1 MSLSA
6 YPAQADFLASWFH
19 QDFDIEGETVAE
31 LVQAFARSTPGPAQV
46 AVRRDIER
54 FLSEHSDDLDASFE
68 ETFHPDIIASA
79 FSGSTLGFLEEIR
92 GLLPTG

>member
-1 MSLSA
+1 MSVSD
-6 YPAQADFLASWFH
+6 YPALADFLASWFH

-31 LVQAFARSTPGPAQV
+31 IVQAFARSTPAPAQA
-46 AVRRDIER
+46 AVRRDIEH
-54 FLSEHSDDLDASFE
+54 FLNDHSEDLEASFE

-92 GLLPTG
+92 GLLPSG